1 MESSNENLVSV
12 IIPTYGS
19 GEFLCESIKSV
30 LNQSYKDIEVIVVD
44 DNGVSTVNQLQNA
57 ERMTMFRE
65 FKNVKYICHD
75 KNLNGSAAR
84 NTGVR
89 NSLGTYLAFL
99 DDDDVYFE
107 QNIAQ
112 QVYILSGLSDDYA
125 MTYCSSTVYLKNVK
139 LYDRHVHESGD
150 LLYKLLL
157 HEVTIG
163 SSSLLIKRS
172 AYEAVGGFDESFRRH
187 QDWEFTARVA
197 VKYKILAINIIG
209 FRRNLEFRNS
219 PKNFDTAKKYRL
231 HYLDKMEPYMQRLSV
246 KEKAKVIVVNRMD
259 VALVAIKNK
268 DINVFISEWKE
279 IRPGNLGIR
288 FMMNRALKLIK
299 RGGLI
304 R

>member
-125 MTYCSSTVYLKNVK
+125 MTYCSSTVYLNNVK

-279 IRPGNLGIR
+279 IRPGLLGIR
-288 FMMNRALKLIK
+288 FMMNRAFKLIK